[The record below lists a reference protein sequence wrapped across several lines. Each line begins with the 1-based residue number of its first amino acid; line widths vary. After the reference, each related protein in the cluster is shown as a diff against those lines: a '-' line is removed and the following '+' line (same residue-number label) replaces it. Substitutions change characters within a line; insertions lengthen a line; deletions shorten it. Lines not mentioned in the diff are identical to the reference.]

1 MTTTHAHQSVSVLYK
16 VFAAL
21 MVLLVVTVGAAMVD
35 MGSLNFAVATLIATV
50 KAVLI
55 ILYFMHVKNSVPLTK
70 LVVCAGFFWL
80 VIMFSLTFTD
90 YWTRGW
96 LALTAG

>member
-1 MTTTHAHQSVSVLYK
+1 MNTTHARQSVSVLYK
-16 VFAAL
+16 VFGAL
-21 MVLLVVTVGAAMVD
+21 MVLLLLTIVAAEFD

-55 ILYFMHVKNSVPLTK
+55 ILFFMHVKQSVPLTK

-80 VIMFSLTFTD
+80 LIMFTLTFAD

-96 LALTAG
+96 LLLTTG

>member
-1 MTTTHAHQSVSVLYK
+1 MNAPHAHPSASVLYK
-16 VFAAL
+16 VFGAL
-21 MVLLVVTVGAAMVD
+21 MALLVVTVVAARYD
-35 MGSLNFAVATLIATV
+35 MGSMNFAVATLIATV

-55 ILYFMHVKNSVPLTK
+55 ILFFMHVKQSVPLTK

-80 VIMFSLTFTD
+80 LIMFTLTFSD

-96 LALTAG
+96 LSISAG

>member
-1 MTTTHAHQSVSVLYK
+1 MTTTHARQSVSVLYK
-16 VFAAL
+16 VFGAL
-21 MVLLVVTVGAAMVD
+21 MVLLVLTVEAARHD

-55 ILYFMHVKNSVPLTK
+55 ILYFMHVKQSVPLTK

-80 VIMFSLTFTD
+80 LIMFSLTFTD

-96 LALTAG
+96 LLLTSG

>member
-1 MTTTHAHQSVSVLYK
+1 
-16 VFAAL
+16 
-21 MVLLVVTVGAAMVD
+21 VLLVLTVEVARHD
-35 MGSLNFAVATLIATV
+35 MGSMNFAMATLIATV

-55 ILYFMHVKNSVPLTK
+55 ILFFMHVKQSLPLTK

-80 VIMFSLTFTD
+80 LIMFSLTFTD

-96 LALTAG
+96 LLLTSG